1 MKICLRVITL
11 VLAVIN
17 SGLALSVPTTEQ
29 TIFKNLESTSSGNFP
44 IISEDTA
51 KYFDHLRRRYGIKG
65 LSIALVASP
74 TYTGEDWLNQ
84 TISLGE
90 ADVNGNKVTDQ
101 VSRPSIFQ
109 LMIDVIRYRFQFEIV
124 YFGSYSDTGCE
135 WDDLT

>member
-1 MKICLRVITL
+1 MKTCLRVITL

-17 SGLALSVPTTEQ
+17 NGLALSVPTTEQ
-29 TIFKNLESTSSGNFP
+29 TIFNNLESTSSGNFS

-74 TYTGEDWLNQ
+74 TYTGDDWLNQ

-101 VSRPSIFQ
+101 VSHPCRFQ
-109 LMIDVIRYRFQFEIV
+109 LTIRR
-124 YFGSYSDTGCE
+124 YSLSLPIRNCS
-135 WDDLT
+135 LQ